1 MTDTALTPAV
11 TFSATRPETDR
22 AETQKVYIILS
33 QTGTVLSRIIKLY
46 TRAPYNHSSI
56 ALSKDLD
63 VMYSFG
69 RLNPYNPFVGGFV
82 QESHAFGTF
91 KRFKNTRVMVIEA
104 DVTPEAYAGLCTHIR
119 AMLKTRTDY
128 HYNYLGLLLAAI
140 RIHRAKRNCYYCSE
154 FVKAMA
160 VQAGVEGAETIPAIV
175 KPMHLLRVPHKTVY
189 VGKLRDYPP
198 FRAPK
203 PAAASALS

>member
-1 MTDTALTPAV
+1 MNDTALTFAV
-11 TFSATRPETDR
+11 TQPE
-22 AETQKVYIILS
+22 AEQTEKQKVYIVLS
-33 QTGTVLSRIIKLY
+33 QTGTFLSRILKLY

-119 AMLKTRTDY
+119 AMLNTRTEY

-160 VQAGVEGAETIPAIV
+160 VQAGVEGAEAIPAIV
-175 KPMHLLRVPHKTVY
+175 KPMHLLRVPHRTVY

-198 FRAPK
+198 FRHPRV
-203 PAAASALS
+203 ASATV

>member
-1 MTDTALTPAV
+1 MNDTALTFAV
-11 TFSATRPETDR
+11 TQPEAEQT
-22 AETQKVYIILS
+22 ETQKVYIVLS
-33 QTGTVLSRIIKLY
+33 QTGTVLSRILKLY

-119 AMLKTRTDY
+119 AMLNTRTES

-160 VQAGVEGAETIPAIV
+160 VQAGVEGAEAIPAIV
-175 KPMHLLRVPHKTVY
+175 KPMHLLRVPHRTVY

-198 FRAPK
+198 FRRPRV
-203 PAAASALS
+203 AASTV

>member
-1 MTDTALTPAV
+1 M
-11 TFSATRPETDR
+11 R
-22 AETQKVYIILS
+22 VYIVLS
-33 QTGTVLSRIIKLY
+33 QTGTILSRILKLY

-56 ALSKDLD
+56 ALTEDLE

-69 RLNPYNPFVGGFV
+69 RLNPYNPFRGGFV
-82 QESHAFGTF
+82 QESASFGTF
-91 KRFKNTRVMVIEA
+91 KRFKNTRVMVVEA
-104 DVTPEAYAGLCTHIR
+104 EVTEKAYGELCEHIR
-119 AMLKTRTDY
+119 AMLRTRTEY
-128 HYNYLGLLLAAI
+128 HYNYIGLLLAAI

-189 VGKLRDYPP
+189 VGRLRDYPLI
-198 FRAPK
+198 RRRRVLTATI
-203 PAAASALS
+203 

>member
-1 MTDTALTPAV
+1 MTDTALIPAV
-11 TFSATRPETDR
+11 TLPETRPET
-22 AETQKVYIILS
+22 EQPENQKVYIVLS
-33 QTGTVLSRIIKLY
+33 QTGTVLSRILKFY
-46 TRAPYNHSSI
+46 THAPYNHSSI

-91 KRFKNTRVMVIEA
+91 KRFKNTHVMVIEA

-119 AMLKTRTDY
+119 AMLNARTEY
-128 HYNYLGLLLAAI
+128 HYNYLGLLLAAL

-160 VQAGVEGAETIPAIV
+160 VRAGVEGAEAIPAIV
-175 KPMHLLRVPHKTVY
+175 KPMHLLRVPHRTVY
-189 VGKLRDYPP
+189 VGKLRDYPL
-198 FRAPK
+198 FRRTGIAT
-203 PAAASALS
+203 AAFS